1 MDEICQRQS
10 LMQRRTWQE
19 LNELAPV
26 TMIALHQRIMDRLQH
41 SDAVAQIL
49 SLQTCRTLTAA
60 QRPANRHQESAS
72 SQSQGFRNSLAT
84 PKLDRNNRFT
94 ARVAAT

>member
-1 MDEICQRQS
+1 
-10 LMQRRTWQE
+10 MQRGAWQE
-19 LNELAPV
+19 LNELGPV
-26 TMIALHQRIMDRLQH
+26 TMIALNQRIMDRLQH
-41 SDAVAQIL
+41 SDAVTQVL

-60 QRPANRHQESAS
+60 QRPAKRHQKSAS
-72 SQSQGFRNSLAT
+72 SQSQKIKKSLAT